1 MFGAILGD
9 IAGSRFEFTGN
20 RVKPKEL
27 FTPTCFT
34 TDDTYLTEAVAES
47 LMSGYQSIEELKKMV
62 LALTIRQVYRY
73 PDAGWGTRFL
83 SWIEN
88 LVSANHIRDI
98 EHIDPK
104 QAIDYR
110 PNASA
115 GNGAAMKISPVAY
128 FASDLEECKLLSKAI
143 TSVTHD
149 HPDSYKAA
157 ESLTTAIYLALRG
170 ASKDELRSHI
180 LAYYPEVAGL
190 TYAQLNKQYRY
201 TELAKDSMPTAFA
214 CFLDS
219 SSFEESLA
227 NAVSIGGDADTL
239 GAITGALSEAYYG
252 WGDFE
257 KEVMPVLFGESGKPG
272 YRLSGQIEKSFLL
285 LMKGKF
291 PRLYQSKVF
300 RE

>member
-20 RVKPKEL
+20 RAQPKEL
-27 FTPTCFT
+27 FVPTCFT

-47 LMSGYQSIEELKKMV
+47 LMSGYQSIEELKRTV

-83 SWIEN
+83 GWMRNLMAEN
-88 LVSANHIRDI
+88 RLLDPENIN
-98 EHIDPK
+98 PK
-104 QAIDYR
+104 QPIHYQ
-110 PNASA
+110 PNGSA

-128 FASDLEECKLLSKAI
+128 FASSLEESKLLSKAI

-157 ESLTTAIYLALRG
+157 ESLTTAIYLALHG
-170 ASKDELRSHI
+170 ASKEQLKTHI
-180 LAYYPEVAGL
+180 LTYYPEVAGL
-190 TYAQLNKQYRY
+190 TYARLNREYQY
-201 TELAKDSMPTAFA
+201 TELSKGTMPAAFA
-214 CFLDS
+214 CFLES
-219 SSFEESLA
+219 SSFDETLKM
-227 NAVSIGGDADTL
+227 AVSIGGDADTI
-239 GAITGALSEAYYG
+239 GAIAGALAEGYYG
-252 WGDFE
+252 WEHFE
-257 KEVMPVLFGESGKPG
+257 KEPWGVLFDSKGQAKYHLFGAVEKAF
-272 YRLSGQIEKSFLL
+272 LSR
-285 LMKGKF
+285 MKGKF

>member
-27 FTPTCFT
+27 FAPNCFT

-47 LMSGYQSIEELKKMV
+47 LMSGYRSIEQLKQAV
-62 LALTIRQVYRY
+62 LSLTIAQVFRY

-128 FASDLEECKLLSKAI
+128 FSSSLDECQRLSRAI
-143 TSVTHD
+143 TSITHD
-149 HPDSYKAA
+149 HPDSYRAA
-157 ESLTTAIYLALRG
+157 ESLSTAIYWP
-170 ASKDELRSHI
+170 
-180 LAYYPEVAGL
+180 YAG
-190 TYAQLNKQYRY
+190 R
-201 TELAKDSMPTAFA
+201 AKTS
-214 CFLDS
+214 
-219 SSFEESLA
+219 
-227 NAVSIGGDADTL
+227 L
-239 GAITGALSEAYYG
+239 GAISS
-252 WGDFE
+252 
-257 KEVMPVLFGESGKPG
+257 PII
-272 YRLSGQIEKSFLL
+272 RKS
-285 LMKGKF
+285 
-291 PRLYQSKVF
+291 RD
-300 RE
+300 

>member
-47 LMSGYQSIEELKKMV
+47 LMSGYHSIEELKKTV
-62 LALTIRQVYRY
+62 LSLTIRQVYRY

-83 SWIEN
+83 GWMRKLMAEN
-88 LVSANHIRDI
+88 HLLDPEN
-98 EHIDPK
+98 IDPK
-104 QAIDYR
+104 QPIHYQ
-110 PNASA
+110 PNGSA

-157 ESLTTAIYLALRG
+157 ESLTTAIYLALHG
-170 ASKDELRSHI
+170 ASKEQLRTHI
-180 LAYYPEVAGL
+180 LTYYPEVAGL
-190 TYAQLNKQYRY
+190 TYARLNREYQY
-201 TELAKDSMPTAFA
+201 TELSKGTMPAAFA
-214 CFLDS
+214 CFLES
-219 SSFEESLA
+219 SSFDETLKM
-227 NAVSIGGDADTL
+227 AVSIGGDADTI
-239 GAITGALSEAYYG
+239 GAIAGALAEGYYG
-252 WGDFE
+252 WGDIE